1 MGKDAPMGC
10 PSGCLRELFPR
21 EAVVFDTPKPHII
34 IVWDGDKIDKVP
46 IPVTQETIAPSMRQR
61 LASNKVLDLVRIFL
75 SGKGV
80 FLPGLS
86 LRIHS
91 RDPTTEYVSF
101 ASIYKCIGY

>member
-1 MGKDAPMGC
+1 MGKNATLGC
-10 PSGCLRELFPR
+10 PSGCLRDLFPD
-21 EAVVFDTPKPHII
+21 EAVVFDTPKPHIV

-46 IPVTQETIAPSMRQR
+46 IPVTQEGIAPSMRQR
-61 LASNKVLDLVRIFL
+61 LTSNKVLDLVRIFL

-80 FLPGLS
+80 LLHGLS

-101 ASIYKCIGY
+101 TLIYKCIGY

>member
-1 MGKDAPMGC
+1 MGKDAALGC
-10 PSGCLRELFPR
+10 PSGCPRDLFPR

-46 IPVTQETIAPSMRQR
+46 IPITHENITLSMRQR
-61 LASNKVLDLVRIFL
+61 LTSDKVLDLVRIFL

-80 FLPGLS
+80 LLPGLS

-91 RDPTTEYVSF
+91 RGPITGYVSL
-101 ASIYKCIGY
+101 ALIYKRIGY